1 MEKISVQLINWS
13 DNNER
18 EIYDISPSKAEN
30 TYAKNAL
37 HRVQTHS
44 RVSIGKIQA
53 MWQTELQMCRW
64 PWTWAE
70 ILFVGKPLRQKT
82 GGGICTRRLCRTS
95 RTVSFKLQKGK
106 ATHGRNKR
114 HQPGNSP
121 AQRTFVEQGN
131 GYYYQSLNRY
141 KGNWLFGSQ
150 YDFGFPKGQSIRGGG
165 K

>member
-1 MEKISVQLINWS
+1 MEKKSVQLINGS

-18 EIYDISPSKAEN
+18 EIHDISPSKTEN
-30 TYAKNAL
+30 TYGEDTLNRL
-37 HRVQTHS
+37 QPHS

-53 MWQTELQMCRW
+53 MWETELQMCRW
-64 PWTWAE
+64 PRAWAK
-70 ILFVGKPLRQKT
+70 ILFIGKPLRQKT

-95 RTVSFKLQKGK
+95 GTVSFKLQKGK
-106 ATHGRNKR
+106 ATPGRNKR

-121 AQRTFVEQGN
+121 AQRTFVEQSN

-150 YDFGFPKGQSIRGGG
+150 YDFGFPEGQSIRGGG

>member
-13 DNNER
+13 DRNER
-18 EIYDISPSKAEN
+18 EIYNISPSKTEN
-30 TYAKNAL
+30 TYGKDTANRL
-37 HRVQTHS
+37 QPHS

-53 MWQTELQMCRW
+53 MWETELQMCRW
-64 PWTWAE
+64 PRTWAK

-106 ATHGRNKR
+106 ATPGRNKR
-114 HQPGNSP
+114 HKPGNSP
-121 AQRTFVEQGN
+121 AQRTIIEHGN
-131 GYYYQSLNRY
+131 RYYYQSLNRY

>member
-1 MEKISVQLINWS
+1 MKIISVQLINGS

-18 EIYDISPSKAEN
+18 EIHDISPSKTEN
-30 TYAKNAL
+30 TYKKNAL
-37 HRVQTHS
+37 NRVQPHS
-44 RVSIGKIQA
+44 RVFIGKIQA
-53 MWQTELQMCRW
+53 MWETELQMCRW

-82 GGGICTRRLCRTS
+82 GNGIYTRRVCPAS
-95 RTVSFKLQKGK
+95 RVVCFKLQKDK
-106 ATHGRNKR
+106 ATPGRNKR

-121 AQRTFVEQGN
+121 AQRTFVEHGN
-131 GYYYQSLNRY
+131 GYYYQSFYRY
-141 KGNWLFGSQ
+141 KGNWLLGSQ